1 MEKQSTLLD
10 ERQLAEL
17 LNVPVRTLQAQRQ
30 RGTGIPFV
38 KIGRLVRYEASNVS
52 EYLKGHL
59 RASTSDKSE

>member
-1 MEKQSTLLD
+1 MEKQTTLLD

-30 RGTGIPFV
+30 RGMGIPFL
-38 KIGRLVRYEASNVS
+38 KIGRLVRYETSNVS
-52 EYLKGHL
+52 EYLKSHL